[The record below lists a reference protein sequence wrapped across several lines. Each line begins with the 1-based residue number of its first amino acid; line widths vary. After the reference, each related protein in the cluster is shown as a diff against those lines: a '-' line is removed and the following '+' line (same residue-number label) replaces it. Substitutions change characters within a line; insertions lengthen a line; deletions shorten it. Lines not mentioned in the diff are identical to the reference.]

1 MKRICAGAILIA
13 TTQAFAD
20 HPHILPASID
30 YRGPALHDD
39 GPSTGENIER
49 RHALGWNGDDVSI
62 PQSNRSKASGKFDF
76 QFVNV
81 AQLVSLLYVEAL
93 KSPYV
98 ISPEVL
104 DDQRM
109 VSIRFD
115 TRRGDLRK
123 FLEVF
128 LDSLGLSIE
137 KRRGV
142 DFVFKRPPI
151 GTVSTPQSTY
161 VYRSQ
166 YRDTSYLA
174 NLVRPVFRGQFTV
187 NREVSTPSHGRAS
200 GDVPDGSA
208 ATLIDQKGDT
218 LVFRGTAAEILT
230 LQQLL
235 PQVDTPVGE
244 VAVRATAY
252 EVTQGTEHGSA
263 FQLALDL
270 LSKGLGL
277 SVHVTGER
285 LGNAIHIKA
294 GDLDTVFSA
303 LSKDTRFQVI
313 NSPNLR
319 IRSGARGKL
328 TIGQKV
334 PILKSVSYPRGGG
347 EPVQSVEYHSSG
359 VIFELKP
366 TVKDCVIDLHVSQQ
380 ISDFV
385 KTTTGVNK
393 SPTLNTREVSTEISL
408 QENEIILIGGLT
420 TNKEAD
426 NETGL
431 SFLPK
436 FFSSRSD
443 TASNT
448 EILLVLQVER
458 VAPSSVGSVGAD
470 IGAKRSQ
477 ESICDVRAVDAR
489 LSAARATEQRVAPLA
504 RIEAAPPASQPLA
517 GSRLSDLAR
526 EAAEIEEETTLR
538 ATAAARR
545 GEDGGGA
552 RSASLYLYQ

>member
-1 MKRICAGAILIA
+1 M
-13 TTQAFAD
+13 
-20 HPHILPASID
+20 
-30 YRGPALHDD
+30 
-39 GPSTGENIER
+39 ST
-49 RHALGWNGDDVSI
+49 H
-62 PQSNRSKASGKFDF
+62 RSEWRTPSGKFDF

-81 AQLVSLLYVEAL
+81 AQLVSLLYGEAI
-93 KSPYV
+93 KTSYV

-109 VSIRFD
+109 VSMRFD
-115 TRRGDLRK
+115 TKRRDIRPFLVT
-123 FLEVF
+123 FLE
-128 LDSLGLSIE
+128 SLGFGIE
-137 KRRGV
+137 RREGV
-142 DFVFKRPPI
+142 DFVFKRPNI
-151 GTVSTPQSTY
+151 GAPPEPPSTY
-161 VYRSQ
+161 VYHPQ
-166 YRDTSYLA
+166 YRDTAYLA

-187 NREVSTPSHGRAS
+187 NREVPAPPEARAS
-200 GDVPDGSA
+200 GNAPDGSA

-218 LVFRGTAAEILT
+218 LVFRGTPIEIST
-230 LQQLL
+230 LQDLL
-235 PQVDTPVGE
+235 SQVDTPVGE

-252 EVTQGTEHGSA
+252 EVTQSTEHGSA

-277 SVHVTGER
+277 SIQMTGER
-285 LGNAIHIKA
+285 LSNGVRIKA

-328 TIGQKV
+328 TVGQKV
-334 PILKSVSYPRGGG
+334 PVLKSVSYPRGGG
-347 EPVQSVEYHSSG
+347 DPVQSVEYHSSG
-359 VIFELKP
+359 VILELRP

-408 QENEIILIGGLT
+408 QDRDIILIGGLT
-420 TNKEAD
+420 TNKAAD
-426 NETGL
+426 NNTGL
-431 SFLPK
+431 SFLPR
-436 FFSSRSD
+436 FLDSHSD

-458 VAPSSVGSVGAD
+458 VRPSSVGSVGAD
-470 IGAKRSQ
+470 AEARDAHGRT
-477 ESICDVRAVDAR
+477 CNVRAVDAR

-504 RIEAAPPASQPLA
+504 SVVAAPLATPPLTENRLSGPADKVTRIED
-517 GSRLSDLAR
+517 G
-526 EAAEIEEETTLR
+526 TTLR
-538 ATAAARR
+538 ATAAALRV
-545 GEDGGGA
+545 EDGGGA
-552 RSASLYLYQ
+552 RSAP